1 LGLIPAFPKEEL
13 TCDFCSDTHRFVAW
27 LYRTKDLGDI
37 EGALQLSESGPK
49 GWGACVFCHKLIEA
63 GDYAA
68 LLERA
73 MSTFEQHN
81 GNYAEVIHMAEGDED
96 KQQRIYAAVYT
107 EIERVHTL
115 FREGRIGEA
124 VPI

>member
-1 LGLIPAFPKEEL
+1 M
-13 TCDFCSDTHRFVAW
+13 
-27 LYRTKDLGDI
+27 
-37 EGALQLSESGPK
+37 
-49 GWGACVFCHKLIEA
+49 IEA